1 MPGRRALQ
9 PGALHRVN
17 NGGMAEWSMAAVLK
31 TVVRQRTGG
40 SNPSSSASLRKRHW
54 RAPMPFCL
62 LGAPPLMYPAAPGLS
77 PSDRPPPFALVRS
90 LPIFAV
96 QIGTGGSPE
105 GSAKPDGIPEEE
117 GCAQTS
123 TSLRRSRWCAHC
135 QSLPFRPGPAVRLP
149 AQVIRCN
156 RRERNPGGRG
166 IRIIFLLKIKW
177 LF

>member
-1 MPGRRALQ
+1 MPGRHALQ

-62 LGAPPLMYPAAPGLS
+62 LGALPLMYPAAPGLR

-90 LPIFAV
+90 LTIFAV
-96 QIGTGGSPE
+96 QTGTGGSPE
-105 GSAKPDGIPEEE
+105 GSVKPDGIPMTPVEKNLEN
-117 GCAQTS
+117 
-123 TSLRRSRWCAHC
+123 LYRSGF
-135 QSLPFRPGPAVRLP
+135 FRPTCRDNRGKPLQVMLQRPQATASSAPAR
-149 AQVIRCN
+149 ARTS
-156 RRERNPGGRG
+156 RFSESGRMWLY
-166 IRIIFLLKIKW
+166 LL
-177 LF
+177 